1 MNNMTVQEIF
11 QSIDSGLQEITGK
24 LASGEIDGSGRFWT
38 DDELAACA
46 ASDARLASSGLLEA
60 SEGRKNSGRTA
71 A

>member
-46 ASDARLASSGLLEA
+46 ATDARLASAGLLEA
-60 SEGRKNSGRTA
+60 SEGRKKSGQTA

>member
-11 QSIDSGLQEITGK
+11 QSIDSGLQEISGK

-38 DDELAACA
+38 DAELAACA
-46 ASDARLASSGLLEA
+46 ATDARLTSAHLLEG
-60 SEGRKNSGRTA
+60 SDGRMSSGRTA

>member
-46 ASDARLASSGLLEA
+46 ATDARLASADLLEA
-60 SEGRKNSGRTA
+60 SEGRKNSGQTA